1 MQHVERP
8 DRLLRV
14 EALSRWAGLFLMTG
28 HSGSSQM
35 RKEKE
40 CLWLCG
46 MKREF
51 VNVGKER
58 AGLSPVVPQ
67 LQPTKCISKGAHQDG
82 APRA

>member
-1 MQHVERP
+1 
-8 DRLLRV
+8 
-14 EALSRWAGLFLMTG
+14 MTE

-46 MKREF
+46 MTYEF

-67 LQPTKCISKGAHQDG
+67 LQPINAFQEVHIRMERQEREGDASGLALEAQKGQ
-82 APRA
+82 